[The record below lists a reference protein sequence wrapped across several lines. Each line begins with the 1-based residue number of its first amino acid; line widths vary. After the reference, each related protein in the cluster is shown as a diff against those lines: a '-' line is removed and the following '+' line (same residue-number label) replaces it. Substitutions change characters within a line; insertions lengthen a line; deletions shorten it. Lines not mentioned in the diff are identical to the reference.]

1 MKETCAICGC
11 KLYRAIDTY
20 AKPTI
25 QGRSHASAHH
35 FIAERFFG
43 RSKNR
48 QGTQRVKIFKR
59 CPWGH
64 EGKQAFF
71 CYDCHEE
78 VIHNPV
84 FLPDDIERLSKIVK
98 ARGLSEETK
107 TESRD
112 LLAKRIELLHEI
124 ISRGLLA
131 VEKDTK

>member
-11 KLYRAIDTY
+11 KLHRARDTY

-48 QGTQRVKIFKR
+48 QGTQRVKIFER

-78 VIHNPV
+78 VLHNPV

-98 ARGLSEETK
+98 ARDLSEETK